1 MEAEDSFLWSWK
13 ECLLPD
19 WWRVVLWVS
28 CHWHPLLNRE
38 LGAPLPCCSFW
49 ASFGNPGTL
58 PSWIYKEKMCKTAVA
73 SAIRKQLGSWCFGG
87 GTNEGERVAH
97 NCPET
102 CQKDGW
108 LMTCSAVKSNKRTEL
123 SIRRETLQ
131 SRVMI
136 LLSQKWGSRSRRNS
150 GRKASVFEGFFGCLL
165 WVKKVGG
172 IMATETYKY
181 NFF

>member
-1 MEAEDSFLWSWK
+1 MEAEDIFLWSWK

-19 WWRVVLWVS
+19 WLRVVLWVS

-58 PSWIYKEKMCKTAVA
+58 PSWIYKEKLCKTAVA
-73 SAIRKQLGSWCFGG
+73 SAIRKQLGSWCFGVG
-87 GTNEGERVAH
+87 MNEGERVAH
-97 NCPET
+97 NCTGT

-123 SIRRETLQ
+123 SIGEKL
-131 SRVMI
+131 SRA
-136 LLSQKWGSRSRRNS
+136 GSWFCCHRSEAVGLEGIVAERHLF
-150 GRKASVFEGFFGCLL
+150 FEGFFGCLL